1 MKKLFP
7 VLSLLLVI
15 ILLTSTVGVSA
26 FSVNNSNIPQA
37 SASTNV
43 IQVDD
48 CYSLDIVFLVD
59 QSGSMSGDD
68 GNPNDPLGNRFQAP
82 RYAMDWLANNRLGHC
97 PTAIHRIGVI
107 SFGSVSKVSLPLT
120 VINPATQ
127 EEWDAQRSTLE
138 QQISEERMGTTDP
151 LLAFKD
157 AAKMLENAP
166 DQGVLLR
173 KQVLVLLTDGQP
185 CVESL
190 GCTYGNDQMDHNAYM
205 TSMVDYVNLTFPYS
219 AALLQREEATKEALE
234 IYGSVDG
241 IPEDVRNSLLL
252 DNPVSAEDL
261 SSSVYIWVVAMNSV
275 SQYLRDDGKFW
286 DEITN
291 THAGDLIDLQENVV
305 DVPKEFNAILSSL
318 EGITP
323 SLLGCGNLAID
334 PYLSGAVL
342 DVFKPSDSEEYK
354 VEISFDGR
362 MLKNGEGDLEFF
374 GEEQYSTFGAIEHY
388 RFLQPP
394 AGLWLIDALQC
405 DGIEASF
412 TPFTPQVTFLSPST
426 DIPQYDRG
434 GLDYDPDYPYYIEI
448 KISDSNNLVDLNLD
462 PNYPLDLKAY
472 ISIPNVGVVERVFSF
487 KADGVWA
494 TNDPLPVAQLGQY
507 TVHIVGKAACTYD
520 PDRPNRCENGE
531 ILVVDDESGSYNV
544 ASTSPVKMVVTSPDP
559 TEPLTLHAALIPDK
573 LRVLPVDFSVQL
585 QGADGTPID
594 WHAVLN
600 SDGASAIEAV
610 LSAEGQ
616 TETITLTPDPDDY
629 SMFTGSFTELG
640 VLGAQQITI
649 TMLGDIKRDQYQLY
663 ENPVLFNFERKD
675 PLLNDIRFYY
685 GLLGLITLIILTL
698 IIKLIYDRTN
708 VVLGKLQ
715 FINESGPRDFS
726 INRHRRV
733 TVISSGLP
741 HELAIKKLV
750 IRNDGEVGMK
760 RKIAMHVYPLAGKD
774 FTLSL
779 IDNSAPLGISG
790 TWRVM
795 YVWGGVTRTRQQPP
809 RYKSPYQK

>member
-1 MKKLFP
+1 M
-7 VLSLLLVI
+7 
-15 ILLTSTVGVSA
+15 TSTVGVSA
-26 FSVNNSNIPQA
+26 FSLNSSILSQETP
-37 SASTNV
+37 STNV

-82 RYAMDWLANNRLGHC
+82 RYAMDWLANNRLGQC

-107 SFGSVSKVSLPLT
+107 SFGTESEVNLPLT

-127 EEWDAQRSTLE
+127 EEWDAQRATLE
-138 QQISEERMGTTDP
+138 QQISEEHMGTTDP

-157 AAKMLENAP
+157 AQKMLENAP
-166 DQGVLLR
+166 DQGMLLR
-173 KQVLVLLTDGQP
+173 KQVLILLTDGQP
-185 CVESL
+185 CVQSL
-190 GCTYGNDQMDHNAYM
+190 GCTYGNDRMDHDAYM
-205 TSMVDYVNLTFPYS
+205 TEMVEYAKLSFPYS
-219 AALLQREEATKEALE
+219 DALLKREAATKEALE
-234 IYGSVDG
+234 RYGSVDG
-241 IPEDVRNSLLL
+241 IPEEVRNSILL
-252 DNPVSAEDL
+252 DNPVTAEDL

-275 SQYLRDDGKFW
+275 SQYLKHDGEFW
-286 DEITN
+286 EDITS
-291 THAGDLIDLQENVV
+291 THAGELIDLQENVV

-354 VEISFDGR
+354 VEISFDGH
-362 MLKNGEGDLEFF
+362 MLKNGEGDEEFF
-374 GEEQYSTFGAIEHY
+374 GKEQYSTFGAIEHY

-394 AGLWLIDALQC
+394 AGLWLIDALEC

-412 TPFTPQVTFLSPST
+412 TAFTPQVTYLSPST
-426 DIPQYDRG
+426 DLPQYNLG
-434 GLDYDPDYPYYIEI
+434 GLNYDPDDPYFIEI
-448 KISDSNNLVDLNLD
+448 KISDSNNQVNLNLD
-462 PNYPLDLKAY
+462 PNYPLDMKAF
-472 ISIPNVGVVERVFSF
+472 ISMPDGQAVERVFSF

-494 TNDPLPVAQLGQY
+494 TNDPLPVDQLGSY
-507 TVHIVGKAACTYD
+507 SVRIVGKAACTYD

-531 ILVVDDESGSYNV
+531 LLVVDDESGSYYV
-544 ASTSPVKMVVTSPDP
+544 AATQPVRMVVTSPIV
-559 TEPLTLHAALIPDK
+559 TEPLTLHAPLIPDK
-573 LRVLPVDFSVQL
+573 LRELPIDLSVQL

-600 SDGASAIEAV
+600 SDASTAIEAV
-610 LSAEGQ
+610 LSANGQ
-616 TETITLTPDPDDY
+616 TETITLTPDADDY
-629 SMFTGSFTELG
+629 SLFTGSFSELG
-640 VLGAQQITI
+640 ELGAQQIAI
-649 TMLGDIKRDQYQLY
+649 TMLGDIKRDQYQLQ
-663 ENPVLFNFERKD
+663 ENPVLLNFERKD

-685 GLLGLITLIILTL
+685 GLLGLLVLGILFL

-715 FINESGPRDFS
+715 FINESGTRDFS

-733 TVISSGLP
+733 TVINSGLP

-760 RKIAMHVYPLAGKD
+760 RKIALHVYPLAGKD
-774 FTLSL
+774 FPLSL
-779 IDNSAPLGISG
+779 IDNSAPQGISG

-795 YVWGGVTRTRQQPP
+795 YVWGGVTRSRQQPP
-809 RYKSPYQK
+809 RYKSPYRK